1 MTRDHRSDRDRPD
14 VQDAAFR
21 RLLTA
26 ALDGVV
32 PPTPDPARARFRS
45 VRRPGALRLR
55 VEILLGELLPVVRR
69 TAALAGAIVLIG
81 SLALS
86 PAVAHDLGL
95 TGETGE
101 LNGVVTDTT
110 GEPLSGAEV
119 RVLPTSEARIWWY
132 ARPLAA
138 RSGTDGRFALA
149 GVPSGLVVVRA
160 SAPGSV
166 AQTIADVEIA
176 VGRATEAAFALAPRS
191 AGAVSGSV
199 RDEHGAALAGALVRL
214 SPRRGRDAAPPILE
228 TSAFDL
234 AARTDA
240 AGAFRIERVPVGDYL
255 ASATLDGFG
264 SEVRSAVT
272 VSSETE
278 QRVELVL
285 RRVVLRP
292 VSPTASPDPQRAP
305 EQHAPPPSAP
315 PALAP
320 SPTAPPEAPEAPTP
334 RPVLLPG
341 SMGGGSWTGG
351 SWGGWRPASP
361 TPTRTPHRR

>member
-1 MTRDHRSDRDRPD
+1 MSQDQHSDREGPD
-14 VQDAAFR
+14 GQDATLR

-26 ALDGVV
+26 ALDDVI
-32 PPTPDPARARFRS
+32 PPTPDPTRARFHS

-55 VEILLGELLPVVRR
+55 AEILLGELLPVVRR
-69 TAALAGAIVLIG
+69 TAAMAGAIALIA

-101 LNGVVTDTT
+101 LSGVVTDTT

-199 RDEHGAALAGALVRL
+199 RDERGLALAGAVVRL
-214 SPRRGRDAAPPILE
+214 SPRRGRDRASWSPLE

-240 AGAFRIERVPVGDYL
+240 AGAFGIERVPVGEYVV
-255 ASATLDGFG
+255 SVTLDGF
-264 SEVRSAVT
+264 ESAAHIELT
-272 VSSETE
+272 VASETE
-278 QRVELVL
+278 RRVELVL

-292 VSPTASPDPQRAP
+292 VSPIASPDPQRAP
-305 EQHAPPPSAP
+305 EQHVPSVSAP
-315 PALAP
+315 PAHAP
-320 SPTAPPEAPEAPTP
+320 SPTAPPEAPTP
-334 RPVLLPG
+334 HPVLVPG

-351 SWGGWRPASP
+351 SWGGWRPGSP
-361 TPTRTPHRR
+361 TPTPTPRWR